1 MGGIKTAGDLVL
13 RVQLAKKLRIDDA
26 KKYVANKLGVDVSV
40 LADCF
45 EMKELRS
52 TLGLGTMEYVEGEAA
67 YMSAKFNIA
76 KVLDIPIPSVD
87 IFKAQIG
94 LK

>member
-26 KKYVANKLGVDVSV
+26 KKYVADKLGVDVAV

-52 TLGLGTMEYVEGEAA
+52 NLGLGTMEFVEGEPA

-76 KVLDIPIPSVD
+76 KVLDIPILSVEL
-87 IFKAQIG
+87 FKKQIG